1 MWNPFKIFKYSKS
14 VFESTGEE
22 RTEFIQ
28 DNNGEARL
36 EEVQGLYREM
46 LFPSNIKVW
55 RKLTSTHAGRQIIW
69 GFGFNDK
76 ERVEQNVIPKLADRE
91 WLQSLP
97 PNTWGAH
104 LGHLFKNWELS
115 ELYDKRF
122 LESEATPDGGLQ
134 FMAATDEMRANIS
147 RHGFLFHDL
156 LHCLFRYDTSPMGEA
171 CIQAVTNKGIGHFA
185 MKWVG
190 FVVTCRIAWR
200 NKSWTPFKVYREA
213 LRLGKR
219 AADKGLMLHGHLDYL
234 EMDIA
239 EVREKFD
246 VGVPVEYKK
255 WAEEHPQDFRHD
267 VLHPEYNDVEWD
279 TTEVTV

>member
-1 MWNPFKIFKYSKS
+1 M
-14 VFESTGEE
+14 
-22 RTEFIQ
+22 
-28 DNNGEARL
+28 
-36 EEVQGLYREM
+36 
-46 LFPSNIKVW
+46 
-55 RKLTSTHAGRQIIW
+55 
-69 GFGFNDK
+69 
-76 ERVEQNVIPKLADRE
+76 
-91 WLQSLP
+91 
-97 PNTWGAH
+97 
-104 LGHLFKNWELS
+104 
-115 ELYDKRF
+115 
-122 LESEATPDGGLQ
+122 DGGLQ

-200 NKSWTPFKVYREA
+200 NRSWTPFKVYREA

-267 VLHPEYNDVEWD
+267 VLHPEYNDVDWD
-279 TTEVTV
+279 TAELTI